1 MDHISPDAI
10 LVLAGGLKKDG
21 IINEWVKKRL
31 DDAIYF
37 FNKKNVPIICLGGGT
52 YHKPPVLNERG
63 FVIHEATAC
72 VNYLKNIGKI
82 NPRYIYKEWSS
93 YDTIGNVYFSFVNH
107 IRIMDVKN
115 ILIITSQFH
124 MERAKLLFD
133 WIYNLNNK
141 YNLIYHPSENIGLDE
156 MIEERMERER
166 QSIEYIQNSLMPK
179 IKTLEKLHD
188 WLYLEHNAYCSRDQN
203 IEIISENVRN
213 TY

>member
-1 MDHISPDAI
+1 MTYISPDVI

-21 IINEWVKKRL
+21 IINEWVKNRL
-31 DDAIYF
+31 DDAIF
-37 FNKKNVPIICLGGGT
+37 LFNKKNVPIICLGGGT

-72 VNYLKNIGKI
+72 VNYLKNVGKI
-82 NPRYIYKEWSS
+82 DPQYIYKEWSS

-107 IRIMDVKN
+107 IMIMDVKN
-115 ILIITSQFH
+115 IFVITSEFH
-124 MERAKLLFD
+124 MERTKLLFD

-141 YNLIYHPSENIGLDE
+141 YNLIYYSSENIGLED
-156 MIEERMERER
+156 MIEERTERER
-166 QSIEYIQNSLMPK
+166 QSIRHIKNNLIPR
-179 IKTLEKLHD
+179 IKTLSELHD
-188 WLYLEHNAYCSRDQN
+188 WLYLEHNAYSSNDSN